1 MTTNN
6 NNEDGLKGLAVASV
20 ICGIASWFV
29 LALVLAPMGTIFAV
43 LAMKAKDNSTKTW
56 ATIGLII
63 GVVSLAFLLF
73 SLSVILHIK

>member
-1 MTTNN
+1 MSTN

-29 LALVLAPMGTIFAV
+29 LAIVLAPMGTIFAV

-56 ATIGLII
+56 ATIGLTLGI
-63 GVVSLAFLLF
+63 VSVAFLLF
-73 SLSVILHIK
+73 SWTVILNMR

>member
-1 MTTNN
+1 MTTN

-29 LALVLAPMGTIFAV
+29 LAIVLAPMGTIFAV

-56 ATIGLII
+56 ATIGLTLGI
-63 GVVSLAFLLF
+63 VSVAFLLF
-73 SLSVILHIK
+73 SWTVILNMR

>member
-1 MTTNN
+1 MTTN

-29 LALVLAPMGTIFAV
+29 LAIVLAPMGTIFAV

-56 ATIGLII
+56 ATIGLTL
-63 GVVSLAFLLF
+63 GVVSVAFLLF
-73 SLSVILHIK
+73 SWTVILNMR